1 MNPLAGLAAELS
13 ADLKGRVETDLVVA
27 PLTTYRLG
35 GRAAIFVEPADES
48 DLEALARHLAKHPDV
63 PTLPLGRGSNL
74 LFSDQGFPGVLIRIS
89 SAFATLHGVEGKVT
103 TGAGTSLPQLSNWA
117 ARRSLSGVE
126 FAIAIPG
133 SVGGGVRMNAGAHGG
148 EVANV
153 LRKVRLVD
161 LAEGEVDTVEAD
173 AVGLSYRRSELQ
185 DHQIV
190 VGAELELNGD
200 EPAAIKERVERFRKH
215 RADTQPPAVQN
226 AGSVFKNPP
235 GDHAGRLVEAAGLK
249 GFRVG
254 AAAVAELHANFF
266 IAAPGATARDVFD
279 LIEAVRT
286 RVHDF
291 CGIWLEPEVRFVGS
305 FETSEPSDG

>member
-1 MNPLAGLAAELS
+1 MTPLAALASELA

-48 DLEALARHLAKHPDV
+48 DLEVLARSLAKHGDV

-74 LFSDQGFPGVLIRIS
+74 LFSDQGFPGVLIRIA
-89 SAFATLHGVEGKVT
+89 SAFATLDGAEGKVT
-103 TGAGTSLPQLSNWA
+103 TGAGASLPQLSNWA
-117 ARRSLSGVE
+117 ARRGLSGVE

-161 LAEGEVDTVEAD
+161 LAEGEVDTVD
-173 AVGLSYRRSELQ
+173 AAALGLSYRRSELQ

-200 EPAAIKERVERFRKH
+200 DPAAVKQRVERFRNH

-279 LIEAVRT
+279 LIQAVRT
-286 RVHDF
+286 RVHDS

-305 FETSEPSDG
+305 FEATESSDG